1 MKLVINMV
9 MGTMMTAFAEGL
21 SLGDKAGLNKTDI
34 IEVLAQGA
42 INNPMFQLKGPL
54 MADGNFNTAFPLKH
68 MQKDM
73 RLALLLGDSV
83 NQPLHTSSAANNAY
97 IKAKKNG
104 CSDEDFSA
112 VIKCIEA

>member
-21 SLGDKAGLNKTDI
+21 SLGDKVGLKQEDI
-34 IEVLAQGA
+34 IDVLAQGA

-54 MADGNFNTAFPLKH
+54 MAQGNYGPAFPLKH

-73 RLALLLGDSV
+73 RLALLLGDE
-83 NQPLHTSSAANNAY
+83 NAQPLAVSSAANSAY
-97 IKAKKNG
+97 IKARQFG
-104 CSDEDFSA
+104 SSDEDFSA
-112 VIKCIEA
+112 VMKVIE